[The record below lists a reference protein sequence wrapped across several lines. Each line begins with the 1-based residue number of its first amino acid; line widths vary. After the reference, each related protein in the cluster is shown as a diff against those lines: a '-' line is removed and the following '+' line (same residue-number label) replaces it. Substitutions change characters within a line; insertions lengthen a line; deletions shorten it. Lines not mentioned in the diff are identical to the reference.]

1 MLHEDDLYIVIG
13 PLGIAV
19 ALDNR
24 GSLYQMPLIKDGSP
38 DWDNEWDVEWD
49 ELNPNEYALYKS
61 AYDCLVR
68 MDELSVKP
76 NVFVK

>member
-13 PLGIAV
+13 PLSIAV

-24 GSLYQMPLIKDGSP
+24 GSLYQMPVNGDGTP
-38 DWDNEWDVEWD
+38 DWDSEWDIEWD
-49 ELNPNEYALYKS
+49 ELNPSEYALYKT

>member
-1 MLHEDDLYIVIG
+1 MFRNEDLYIVIG

-19 ALDNR
+19 AIDSC
-24 GSLYQMPLIKDGSP
+24 GSIFQMPMTEDGTP

-49 ELNPNEYALYKS
+49 EMNPTEYSLYKT

>member
-13 PLGIAV
+13 PLNICV
-19 ALDNR
+19 AIDHR
-24 GSLYQMPLIKDGSP
+24 GSLYQMPLSKDGVP
-38 DWDNEWDVEWD
+38 DWDNEWDIEWD
-49 ELNPNEYALYKS
+49 ELNSNEYALYKT